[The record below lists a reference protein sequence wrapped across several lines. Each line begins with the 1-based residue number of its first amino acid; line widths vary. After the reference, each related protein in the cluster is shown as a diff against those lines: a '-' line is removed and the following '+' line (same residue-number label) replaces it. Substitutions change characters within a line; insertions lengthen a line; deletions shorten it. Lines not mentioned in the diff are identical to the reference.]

1 MVKPRKTRIVLFV
14 YGGGMRGM
22 VAAHILARIEDITGL
37 AMADMVDVFTGP
49 STGSI
54 LNAALVTPATDYPV
68 WHPSARPR
76 FKASH
81 MVRFYERE
89 GLKIFP
95 HDRFRAFRG
104 FVHDFNNRTI
114 KLGQLNSL
122 FKHGHYNPVP
132 LMRALQRLY
141 GETSLNQ
148 TLKSLVIPV
157 YNIDN
162 ARMESLSEADGEKL
176 GSTGTSVSSF
186 FHEGGSALW
195 LKHIQG
201 SLDPRA
207 NADVRLYDAVL
218 GSCAAPTYFPC
229 HQFQI
234 KMPGGYKPLE
244 CSGID
249 GSIFDNPCIT
259 WHGAVRHHIQP
270 DERVV
275 MILVGTGYTGRSY
288 KKEDWNRFGGLGV
301 VDPRNDLPLINI
313 LFQAPELAL
322 MEGFVQDM
330 GKNLFVFNKSLQV
343 ERGGPDT
350 PSIQIDDAS
359 PENLAKMKRFAD
371 SILEENKAQLD
382 ALCDI
387 LVQGRDQGF
396 AQKTTLWRRM
406 RKSIFMPRRSHL
418 Q

>member
-1 MVKPRKTRIVLFV
+1 
-14 YGGGMRGM
+14 M
-22 VAAHILARIEDITGL
+22 VAAHILARIEEATGL
-37 AMADMVDVFTGP
+37 AMADMVDIFTGP

-76 FKASH
+76 FKAAH

-114 KLGQLNSL
+114 KIGQLNGL
-122 FKHGHYNPVP
+122 FKHGHYNPAH
-132 LMRALQRLY
+132 LMQALRRLY

-162 ARMESLSEADGEKL
+162 SNLQSLSEADGVALESAVKN
-176 GSTGTSVSSF
+176 VSSF

-195 LKHIQG
+195 LKYIHG
-201 SLDPRA
+201 CAEPKA
-207 NADVRLYDAVL
+207 NIDVKLYDAVL

-229 HQFQI
+229 HHFQL
-234 KMPGGYKPLE
+234 KMPGMNKPLE

-270 DERVV
+270 GEKVI

-322 MEGFVQDM
+322 MDGFVQDM
-330 GKNLFVFNKSLQV
+330 GENLFIFNKSLQLD
-343 ERGGPDT
+343 RDGPST
-350 PSIQIDDAS
+350 PSLQIDDAS
-359 PENLAKMKRFAD
+359 PENLAKMRLFAD
-371 SILEENKAQLD
+371 SILEENKGRFD
-382 ALCDI
+382 ALCNI
-387 LVQGRDQGF
+387 LVQSRDQGISEK
-396 AQKTTLWRRM
+396 KTIWKRM
-406 RKSIFMPRRSHL
+406 KKRIFYPRRSHV